1 MEVSSYRRSA
11 NVLLCAKDL
20 VMVLGQQKTFC
31 EHSVYRRSTKDLL
44 STEESQNM
52 LSTEKQ
58 LNILRRD
65 KIFLPPE
72 DLLSKENLVG

>member
-1 MEVSSYRRSA
+1 
-11 NVLLCAKDL
+11 
-20 VMVLGQQKTFC
+20 MVLGQQKSFC
-31 EHSVYRRSTKDLL
+31 DYSVDRRSTKDLL

-65 KIFLPPE
+65 KILLPPE